1 VNRLARIFL
10 EMRARDADAF
20 FIAVFIANHQL
31 AVFHDRQFVLADLVT
46 LRQVRIKIV
55 FPREN
60 GAIRDGRIHG
70 QPEFGCHADDLAV
83 QYRQYARV
91 AEVDQARLGIGVSTV
106 SR

>member
-1 VNRLARIFL
+1 
-10 EMRARDADAF
+10 MRYADAF

-46 LRQVRIKIV
+46 LRQVRIEIV

-60 GAIRDGRIHG
+60 GAVCDGRING
-70 QPEFGCHADDLAV
+70 QPELRRHAHDLAV
-83 QYRQYARV
+83 QYRQHTRV
-91 AEVDQARLGIGVSTV
+91 AEIDQASLGIGVGSV